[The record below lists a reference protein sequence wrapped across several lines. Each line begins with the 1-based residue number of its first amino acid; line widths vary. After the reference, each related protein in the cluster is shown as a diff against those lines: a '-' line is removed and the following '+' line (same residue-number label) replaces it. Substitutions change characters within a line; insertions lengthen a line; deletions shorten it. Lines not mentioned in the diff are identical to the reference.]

1 MEPARVPSSPVAVPT
16 LMDLLADPSAFDAL
30 PRALQDTL
38 YEQAAGLEAR
48 LRAKVLARHRPE
60 ERAAP
65 DRALRI
71 EEAAAMLAMPKDYI
85 YRNSRKLG
93 AYRDTD
99 GHIKFTMSAVQQ
111 HLRRVRR

>member
-60 ERAAP
+60 ERAGP

-71 EEAAAMLAMPKDYI
+71 LQRPRLSQSVGDE
-85 YRNSRKLG
+85 R
-93 AYRDTD
+93 
-99 GHIKFTMSAVQQ
+99 QW
-111 HLRRVRR
+111 VRWVRWVK